1 MKANSIHCIRV
12 TYRVLRLL
20 YYSDWV
26 YPEELRIT
34 CMDWSA
40 LVKWATGV
48 FVVRRVAGHHN
59 TITATMGSVEA
70 TVLIWCK
77 IKYENV
83 KIKIMSGPWFRAV
96 DRGWVY
102 SKFNVCTAVVTDAMH
117 MIWRIFCPKDE
128 IFTNISIRYQY
139 FLCMIC
145 VMAQDRLS
153 LVATDAD
160 PLAYWHCVSNTRAK
174 SKLMRKCEIQCH
186 FNILIKKSPLLP
198 QMTKLLFVGIY
209 SRDGHSR
216 KYRGLLKVN
225 GSYISRDGFAADV
238 SELELTQKEA
248 DTRIILH
255 CIYSM
260 QNLQTTLI
268 PVNANGTGVTV
279 LCTCKAAMLLSV
291 LQELKMGTEHDKHL
305 PIPYI
310 AQALGQSQCELMP
323 FTYVICR
330 DPANHPYF
338 TGNITWFTSSTMVRF
353 SCSTAWICN
362 IQGKRGCWIMADWL
376 QLCV

>member
-26 YPEELRIT
+26 YLEELRIT

-139 FLCMIC
+139 FFMYDLRHGTRSALSCCDWCRPPSLLALCKQHQSKIQVHEEMRNT
-145 VMAQDRLS
+145 VSLQNFLS
-153 LVATDAD
+153 K
-160 PLAYWHCVSNTRAK
+160 R
-174 SKLMRKCEIQCH
+174 
-186 FNILIKKSPLLP
+186 
-198 QMTKLLFVGIY
+198 
-209 SRDGHSR
+209 
-216 KYRGLLKVN
+216 
-225 GSYISRDGFAADV
+225 
-238 SELELTQKEA
+238 
-248 DTRIILH
+248 
-255 CIYSM
+255 
-260 QNLQTTLI
+260 
-268 PVNANGTGVTV
+268 V
-279 LCTCKAAMLLSV
+279 LCCHKWQSCSLWVFVHEMGTAESIGGFWKWMEATSHGMVLLRTWV
-291 LQELKMGTEHDKHL
+291 NWNQHKKKQIQELFCT
-305 PIPYI
+305 
-310 AQALGQSQCELMP
+310 A
-323 FTYVICR
+323 FTACR
-330 DPANHPYF
+330 TYKPL
-338 TGNITWFTSSTMVRF
+338 WF
-353 SCSTAWICN
+353 
-362 IQGKRGCWIMADWL
+362 Q
-376 QLCV
+376 